1 MGSNPATGPLTGV
14 KTRDETRTK
23 EPSLYRVLLHNDDF
37 TTMDFV
43 VQVLV
48 QVFQR
53 SVAEA
58 TQLMLDVHH
67 KGAGTAG
74 VYTYDIA
81 MSKVMQVHQL
91 AEERRFPLRCTVEK
105 A

>member
-1 MGSNPATGPLTGV
+1 MGNNPATGPLTGV
-14 KTRDETRTK
+14 KTRDEARTK

-43 VQVLV
+43 VQILV

-53 SVAEA
+53 SAAEA

-67 KGAGTAG
+67 KGVGTAG

-81 MSKVMQVHQL
+81 MSKVIQAHQL
-91 AEERRFPLRCTVEK
+91 AEEHRFPLRCTVEK
-105 A
+105 

>member
-1 MGSNPATGPLTGV
+1 MGNNPATGPLTGV

-43 VQVLV
+43 VQILV

-53 SVAEA
+53 SAAEA
-58 TQLMLDVHH
+58 TQLMLNVHH

-81 MSKVMQVHQL
+81 MSKVMQVHHL
-91 AEERRFPLRCTVEK
+91 AEINKYPLRCSIKK